1 MTEKPRIYVT
11 FEPEVYSQVAA
22 YGEKRRIIS
31 KSEAAHDLIR
41 MGLEAYTASNA
52 PAPRPQP
59 APEESAPTEMER
71 LFQSLTA
78 EQARLLLKVMER
90 MLEPVRA
97 KSAE

>member
-11 FEPEVYSQVAA
+11 FEPDVYSQVTA
-22 YGEKRRIIS
+22 YGEERRIIS

-41 MGLEAYTASNA
+41 MGLEAYAASNV
-52 PAPRPQP
+52 PAPRTEP
-59 APEESAPTEMER
+59 APKESASMEMER
-71 LFQSLTA
+71 LFHSLTP
-78 EQARLLLKVMER
+78 EQARLLLKVAER